1 MRTLLLALAYDGAC
15 FHGWQVQKN
24 ASSVQQTFQDAVE
37 RVLGER
43 PDCKGCSRTDSG
55 VHANCFCVSLRTSH
69 PIPCE
74 RLQAALNH
82 FSAGE
87 RLRPRYPEAPESL
100 HARYSCLGKEYEY
113 RIWNA
118 RARNPFLR
126 GRALHYYYP
135 LDLELLGAAACFLG
149 PHDFSSF
156 CTLDGRGQRGFDPY
170 HYPIRSGGARGD
182 SVIYTVAADGFLYN
196 MVRILVGTQLYVA
209 QGKIK
214 PEELP
219 RILEAGIARRRARR
233 LPPQGLYLNRVFY
246 RGLTCSAAGFQGNSM
261 SRKAKYYAEDTG
273 APMHRRRRR
282 RRRKRREGC
291 PRGCT
296 A

>member
-55 VHANCFCVSLRTSH
+55 VHANCFCVSLRTAH

-82 FSAGE
+82 FLPESVSVLDI
-87 RLRPRYPEAPESL
+87 REAPQEL

-135 LDLELLGAAACFLG
+135 LDLGLLNEAARHFLGA
-149 PHDFSSF
+149 HDFTSF
-156 CTLDGRGQRGFDPY
+156 CTLDGRDRGDLT
-170 HYPIRSGGARGD
+170 RNVSSSRWRREGD

-209 QGKIK
+209 QGKLS

-219 RILEAGIARRRARR
+219 RILAAKDRAQAGPTA
-233 LPPQGLYLNRVFY
+233 PPQGLYLNRVFY
-246 RGLTCSAAGFQGNSM
+246 RGLTCSAAGFQG
-261 SRKAKYYAEDTG
+261 EFD
-273 APMHRRRRR
+273 
-282 RRRKRREGC
+282 E
-291 PRGCT
+291 
-296 A
+296 

>member
-1 MRTLLLALAYDGAC
+1 M
-15 FHGWQVQKN
+15 
-24 ASSVQQTFQDAVE
+24 
-37 RVLGER
+37 
-43 PDCKGCSRTDSG
+43 
-55 VHANCFCVSLRTSH
+55 SLRTSH

-82 FSAGE
+82 FLPESVSVLDI
-87 RLRPRYPEAPESL
+87 REAPESL

-135 LDLELLGAAACFLG
+135 LDLELLGRAAACFLG

-156 CTLDGRGQRGFDPY
+156 CTLDGRDRGDLTRT
-170 HYPIRSGGARGD
+170 ITRSEWRREGD

-219 RILEAGIARRRARR
+219 RILEARDRSQAGPTA
-233 LPPQGLYLNRVFY
+233 PPQGLYLNRVFY
-246 RGLTCSAAGFQGNSM
+246 RGLTCSAAGFQG
-261 SRKAKYYAEDTG
+261 EFD
-273 APMHRRRRR
+273 
-282 RRRKRREGC
+282 E
-291 PRGCT
+291 
-296 A
+296 